1 MDYRIV
7 TCEGEDV
14 EGVREMLQ
22 AGVRAWVKDGWRPQG
37 GASFEVS
44 TYYTREP
51 YGRSSLER
59 LVVAAQAMVKDEPA
73 EGSD

>member
-22 AGVRAWVKDGWRPQG
+22 TGVRAWIKVGWRPQG

-44 TYYTREP
+44 TYHDSDP
-51 YGRSSLER
+51 QGRSLLER
-59 LVVAAQAMVKDEPA
+59 FIVAAQAMVKDEPA